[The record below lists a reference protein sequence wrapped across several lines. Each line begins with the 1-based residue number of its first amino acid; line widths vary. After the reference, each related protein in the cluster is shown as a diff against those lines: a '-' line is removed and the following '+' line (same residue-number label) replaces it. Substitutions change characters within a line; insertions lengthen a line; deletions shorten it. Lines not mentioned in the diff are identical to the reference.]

1 MISILSFSIRLFSAL
16 LIAFGL
22 HLFVLQILEYP
33 LFNNLIVKSYLVNLV
48 LAFGIYVAMYKLK
61 DTQPNNLGFIFMMG
75 SLVKFGLF
83 FLFFFPSY
91 KADGEMTSLEFS
103 SFFIPYAISLILETL
118 TLSKLLNNL
127 KE

>member
-1 MISILSFSIRLFSAL
+1 MISISTFSIRLILAL
-16 LIAFGL
+16 SIAFGL
-22 HLFVLQILEYP
+22 HLLVLQMLDYP
-33 LFNNLIVKSYLVNLV
+33 LFGNLIVRSYLVNLV

-83 FLFFFPSY
+83 FIFFFPAY

-103 SFFIPYAISLILETL
+103 SFFIPYATSLILETL

>member
-1 MISILSFSIRLFSAL
+1 MISIFTFSIRLISVL

-22 HLFVLQILEYP
+22 HLLVLQVLEYP
-33 LFNNLIVKSYLVNLV
+33 LLNNLIVRSYLVNLV
-48 LAFGIYVAMYKLK
+48 MAFGIYVAIYKLK

-75 SLVKFGLF
+75 SFVKFGLF
-83 FLFFFPSY
+83 FLFFFPVY

-103 SFFIPYAISLILETL
+103 SFFIPYAMSLILETL

>member
-1 MISILSFSIRLFSAL
+1 MNSIFTFSIRLISAL
-16 LIAFGL
+16 LIVFGL
-22 HLFVLQILEYP
+22 HVLVLNLLEYA
-33 LFNNLIVKSYLVNLV
+33 LFNNLIIRSYLVNLV
-48 LAFGIYVAMYKLK
+48 IAFGIYVAMYKLK
-61 DTQPNNLGFIFMMG
+61 DIQPNNLGFIFMMG

-83 FLFFFPSY
+83 FLFFFPVY

-103 SFFIPYAISLILETL
+103 SFFIPYATSLIIETI